1 MDFSSDADAVLLQ
14 MAETRSS
21 LGRAQTAAQ
30 SSNPSPDSSSDSVL
44 RDILDRLTGHV
55 TAPPPSRTG
64 LPARQQATVKL
75 PTLQIPTFSG
85 DPLKW
90 TAFLDAF
97 NAAVHENASLSAVEK
112 FTYLRGRLTG
122 EALASLSGVPL
133 TNYNY
138 LVALDLLKERFGDV
152 QTIVD
157 AHYVALINL
166 PAASTESSS
175 LRTLY
180 DTMEQQFRSLEALGQ
195 DI

>member
-1 MDFSSDADAVLLQ
+1 M
-14 MAETRSS
+14 
-21 LGRAQTAAQ
+21 
-30 SSNPSPDSSSDSVL
+30 
-44 RDILDRLTGHV
+44 
-55 TAPPPSRTG
+55 
-64 LPARQQATVKL
+64 KL

-85 DPLKW
+85 NPLKR
-90 TAFLDAF
+90 TAFWDAF

-122 EALASLSGVPL
+122 EALSSLSGVPL
-133 TNYNY
+133 TNDNY